1 MFNQSDVKFP
11 FEHIGNL
18 KNKAIKPIII
28 TVIQI
33 YVIVG
38 LRVPKNSANG
48 VLFSFCYFVNC
59 KLY

>member
-18 KNKAIKPIII
+18 KNKTIKPIII

-33 YVIVG
+33 YVIVV
-38 LRVPKNSANG
+38 LCVPKHSANG
-48 VLFSFCYFVNC
+48 VFFCFFFVKC
-59 KLY
+59 KL